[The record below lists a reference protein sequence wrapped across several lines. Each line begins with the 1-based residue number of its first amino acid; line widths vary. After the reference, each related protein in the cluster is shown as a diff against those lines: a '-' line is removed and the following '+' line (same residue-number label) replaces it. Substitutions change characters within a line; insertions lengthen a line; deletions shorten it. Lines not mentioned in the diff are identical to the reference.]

1 MKYPFNVFQMQVEQH
16 VFWVAKSAQLNGCI
30 GQGDSMEDAINE
42 LAENEE
48 AWLETAKDLGLP
60 IPNVA
65 VEQVQEYSGKLTLR
79 VSSSVHKKAAML
91 AKREGI
97 SLNQYI
103 NDAVT
108 SYNSELMSASY
119 ISDRII
125 GIVDQIKGKFLNSV
139 SVSNEGSTTVVF
151 PIASARQYYSV
162 MN

>member
-1 MKYPFNVFQMQVEQH
+1 
-16 VFWVAKSAQLNGCI
+16 
-30 GQGDSMEDAINE
+30 
-42 LAENEE
+42 
-48 AWLETAKDLGLP
+48 
-60 IPNVA
+60 
-65 VEQVQEYSGKLTLR
+65 
-79 VSSSVHKKAAML
+79 ML

-151 PIASARQYYSV
+151 PIGSARQYYSV

>member
-125 GIVDQIKGKFLNSV
+125 GIVDRLKGNF
-139 SVSNEGSTTVVF
+139 
-151 PIASARQYYSV
+151 
-162 MN
+162 